1 MQPERP
7 DVDEKLIG
15 SRIEQCW
22 PYTEKNGR
30 IVKVWCKGLVVAVL
44 KGDKVHVEWDEDYL
58 RPGDSKITKEKLLLT
73 KWNKHTHQGW
83 RMDLDY
89 Q

>member
-1 MQPERP
+1 MQPETP
-7 DVDEKLIG
+7 NVDETLIG

-22 PYTEKNGR
+22 PYTEQNGT

-44 KGDKVHVEWDEDYL
+44 KGDKVHVQWDADYL
-58 RPGDSKITKEKLLLT
+58 RPGESKISKEKLLLT
-73 KWNKHTHQGW
+73 KWNKHTEKGW
-83 RMDLDY
+83 KMDLDY